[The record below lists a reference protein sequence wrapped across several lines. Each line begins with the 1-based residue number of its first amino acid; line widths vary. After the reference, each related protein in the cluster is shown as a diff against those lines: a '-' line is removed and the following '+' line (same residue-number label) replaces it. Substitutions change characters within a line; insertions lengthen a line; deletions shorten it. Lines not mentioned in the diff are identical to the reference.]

1 MSGEEGDDIYY
12 VDNVADIVSER
23 AGEGNDTIYSSV
35 SYEIKHGSAV
45 ESLILTG
52 NGNLNGFGN
61 FFNNTLIGNSGN
73 NLLDGGWGA
82 DKLYGM
88 DGDDLLIGG
97 DDNDS
102 LYGGNGDDILYGD
115 RDHDVLDG
123 GNGNDILYGGTDTD
137 RMSGGDGNDVY
148 HVDNVNDKVIEQ
160 PGEGTDTVY
169 SSVSYTVSA
178 NVENLTLTGSSNING
193 IGNHGD
199 NVLTG
204 NDGHN
209 HLSGHN
215 GNDFLYGM
223 SGNDTLSGGNG
234 NDHLNGGDGNDRLL
248 GGNGHDYLNGGNG
261 DDYLAGGTGSN
272 TIITGA
278 GRDTI
283 AFTPSDIHDVSIDR
297 VLDFDP
303 NMDKLDLSAIRPL
316 LSGGSENLS
325 WSEMLFYRSYT
336 HSYHN
341 YDSSYLIFDSVDK
354 TLAYHAAGTFS
365 NIVFAKFESN
375 QELWLSPSN
384 IIG

>member
-1 MSGEEGDDIYY
+1 MVG
-12 VDNVADIVSER
+12 
-23 AGEGNDTIYSSV
+23 
-35 SYEIKHGSAV
+35 
-45 ESLILTG
+45 
-52 NGNLNGFGN
+52 
-61 FFNNTLIGNSGN
+61 
-73 NLLDGGWGA
+73 GA

-102 LYGGNGDDILYGD
+102 LYGGSGDDILYGD

-137 RMSGGDGNDVY
+137 RMSGGYGNDVY

-283 AFTPSDIHDVSIDR
+283 AFTPSDIHDGSIDR

-325 WSEMLFYRSYT
+325 WSEMLFYSSYT

-375 QELWLSPSN
+375 QELWLGPSN

>member
-1 MSGEEGDDIYY
+1 
-12 VDNVADIVSER
+12 
-23 AGEGNDTIYSSV
+23 
-35 SYEIKHGSAV
+35 
-45 ESLILTG
+45 
-52 NGNLNGFGN
+52 
-61 FFNNTLIGNSGN
+61 
-73 NLLDGGWGA
+73 
-82 DKLYGM
+82 M

-102 LYGGNGDDILYGD
+102 LYGGSGDDILYGD

-234 NDHLNGGDGNDRLL
+234 NDHLNGEDGNDRLL

-272 TIITGA
+272 TIITGT

-283 AFTPSDIHDVSIDR
+283 AFTPSDIHDGSIDR

-303 NMDKLDLSAIRPL
+303 KMDKLDLSAIRPL

-325 WSEMLFYRSYT
+325 WSDMLFHRSYT

-375 QELWLSPSN
+375 QELWLGPSN